1 MVDSIGKVLVY
12 GGSGVQGSAIVRAIL
27 AAGGTVRAFMPI
39 ADANPFGDAVEVAR
53 GDLADPASLAR
64 ASEGVNKVV
73 LSIPQIPFRPVVTSL
88 ARNAIAAAKDAGV
101 KLLIWNSSSQFP
113 ATYTGH
119 DVIDAKIDIAKDLAA
134 AGVPWIAIRPTLF
147 MGNLLGPWTGPGI
160 VNDGVF
166 AYPQPAEFKASWI
179 AWEDLA
185 AFITE
190 ALKRPDLA
198 GQTFDIGGPE
208 ALTGTE
214 MARILSEAISRPVR
228 YLPIPTADFAASL
241 NAAFGPSVG
250 DNIAGVY
257 DWSAAQPVSPMVVDL
272 ARALAAFPV
281 KSTRFSDW
289 AKAQNWAA
297 LAAAPVA

>member
-1 MVDSIGKVLVY
+1 MVFS
-12 GGSGVQGSAIVRAIL
+12 
-27 AAGGTVRAFMPI
+27 P
-39 ADANPFGDAVEVAR
+39 N
-53 GDLADPASLAR
+53 
-64 ASEGVNKVV
+64 
-73 LSIPQIPFRPVVTSL
+73 
-88 ARNAIAAAKDAGV
+88 
-101 KLLIWNSSSQFP
+101 
-113 ATYTGH
+113 
-119 DVIDAKIDIAKDLAA
+119 
-134 AGVPWIAIRPTLF
+134 
-147 MGNLLGPWTGPGI
+147 
-160 VNDGVF
+160 
-166 AYPQPAEFKASWI
+166 PQPAEFKASWI

-257 DWSAAQPVSPMVVDL
+257 DWSAGQPVSPMVVDL
-272 ARALAAFPV
+272 APALAAFPV
-281 KSTRFSDW
+281 KPTRFSDW
-289 AKAQNWAA
+289 TRAQNWTA
-297 LAAAPVA
+297 LATAPVA